1 MDRKKSSSSL
11 VIRNLCKR
19 FIRDRYPKE
28 LDLFDIIWD
37 IFVKFGRPL
46 REERVEGKRLKFL
59 RRKTINALGFAEA
72 EALGLVIP
80 SVIAL
85 ISAATYHLGTL
96 EGEIE
101 DEKIRD
107 VIHIYAE
114 TYGVKRELREEIS
127 THVVPLLRL
136 EVSKLKPIKQ
146 KPEVEEIKLIPRK
159 EKAKDLSEVRLKVGI
174 EEGRP
179 YVAIDDE
186 EITEFRNKEATFVR
200 LVLLAAARISKDR
213 KYEDGYVSKD
223 DLFDTGSHETS
234 RIRGLLSPKL
244 KDVPFDLKGKVIK
257 AGTGERVR
265 LNVINVEIADSI
277 SNFQSQYVR
286 TFNRK
291 FEQMN
296 QILIIPPDAD
306 KLYIIERIET
316 LKILWKNFEKLV
328 LRIGRDVGLVKL
340 AMEIANKG
348 KYYDSE
354 YEKLMEK
361 ARKLKERVKEML
373 PGFFKEE

>member
-28 LDLFDIIWD
+28 LDFFDIIWD
-37 IFVKFGRPL
+37 IFGKLGRPL
-46 REERVEGKRLKFL
+46 REEKAQGKRLKFL
-59 RRKTINALGFAEA
+59 RRKTFSALGFTET
-72 EALGLVIP
+72 EPLDLVTP

-101 DEKIRD
+101 DEKIKD

-127 THVVPLLRL
+127 THVVPLLKL
-136 EVSKLKPIKQ
+136 EISKLRPIKQ
-146 KPEVEEIKLIPRK
+146 KPEVKGTKLIPRK
-159 EKAKDLSEVRLKVGI
+159 KEAKDLSEVGLKIGI

-186 EITEFRNKEATFVR
+186 EITEFRNKEVTFVR
-200 LVLLAAARISKDR
+200 LVLLAAARISKDK
-213 KYEDGYVSKD
+213 KYKDGYVSKD
-223 DLFDTGSHETS
+223 DLFDKGSHETS
-234 RIRGLLSPKL
+234 RIRVLLSSKL

-265 LNVINVEIADSI
+265 LNMKNVEIADSI

-291 FEQMN
+291 LEQIN
-296 QILIIPPDAD
+296 QILIIRPDAD

-340 AMEIANKG
+340 AMQIANKG

-354 YEKLMEK
+354 YEKLVEK
-361 ARKLKERVKEML
+361 ARKLKGQIKEML
-373 PGFFKEE
+373 PDFFRKE